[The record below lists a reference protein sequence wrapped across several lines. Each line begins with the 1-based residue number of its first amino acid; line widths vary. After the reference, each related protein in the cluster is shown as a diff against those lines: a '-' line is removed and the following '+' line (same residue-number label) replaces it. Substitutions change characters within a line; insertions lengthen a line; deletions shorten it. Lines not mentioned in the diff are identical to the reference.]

1 MKKHMRPALIPAL
14 LAAAF
19 PVYADTANTGESN
32 ESYASTLP
40 TVKVVGQAD
49 TSVLKGYINYDEAAV
64 TRNGQ
69 LSSKKRRKPSIR
81 STSRKTKTT
90 ARTI

>member
-1 MKKHMRPALIPAL
+1 MILIIDYNLRFFPTGFVMKKHMRPALIPAL

-40 TVKVVGQAD
+40 TVKVVG
-49 TSVLKGYINYDEAAV
+49 
-64 TRNGQ
+64 
-69 LSSKKRRKPSIR
+69 
-81 STSRKTKTT
+81 
-90 ARTI
+90 

>member
-19 PVYADTANTGESN
+19 PIYADTANTGESN

-40 TVKVVGQAD
+40 TVKVVG
-49 TSVLKGYINYDEAAV
+49 
-64 TRNGQ
+64 
-69 LSSKKRRKPSIR
+69 
-81 STSRKTKTT
+81 
-90 ARTI
+90 